1 MRLRNNPNAL
11 KQLMEHDDI
20 FVAKPQLLKGKW
32 REHFGNDNRIAA
44 ELGMGRGRFIS
55 THAHNDPDSNFIGID
70 VKDEVVL
77 DAMER
82 VARLKLKNLALIV
95 SNIADIEEIFAPG
108 ELDTLFINFSDPW
121 PKARHAKRR
130 LTNRLFLDKYKNVL
144 KPGGDIIFKTDS
156 RELFDFSLKEFSEC
170 GFELLSITYDLQSE
184 NDPTNVVTE
193 YENRFMKKG
202 ILINRLIARYNG

>member
-11 KQLMEHDDI
+11 KLLMEYEDV
-20 FVAKPQLLKGKW
+20 FVPKPQLLKGKW
-32 REHFGNDNRIAA
+32 RGRFGNDNKICA

-82 VARLKLKNLALIV
+82 VAKLKLKNLVLIV

-121 PKARHAKRR
+121 PKTRHAKRR
-130 LTNRLFLDKYKNVL
+130 LTNRLFLNKYKNVL
-144 KPGGDIIFKTDS
+144 KPGGYIIFKTDS
-156 RELFDFSLKEFSEC
+156 RELFDFSLNEFSEC
-170 GFELLSITYDLQSE
+170 GFELVGVTYDLQSE
-184 NDPTNVVTE
+184 NDPANVVTE

-202 ILINRLIARYNG
+202 IPINRLIARYNG